1 MLLTEG
7 RWLIQSLLVG
17 VAVSST
23 AWLLNYIVTFAIA
36 WWEKLNP
43 PCDLPILNLKGW
55 RFDKAKQEYVTR
67 LDHYLE
73 IGRSKYRETGY
84 QLWSPEGYKIILPP
98 RFYEEAGVQ
107 NDDVLNND
115 AAKLRILGGYDL
127 PGANKIGIEF
137 ADTITVV
144 KRHLQGSVV
153 LLGNEPSELM
163 QAEIFARFP
172 HSNGKKLNLSLT
184 VTAEKNVDWTELVC
198 FPKLLATIATTNTT
212 ILFGEE
218 LAKDPKMVQAAI
230 NFPMNLITAGLKL
243 RKLTY
248 SFKVLAVEL
257 GLMPEA
263 AKVRSW
269 VKYARQA
276 VPPVL
281 RAREE
286 ASQNDST
293 YKKPNDFIQWRYD
306 SILGTP
312 SKRNVESVGVETLF
326 IMSAAVHTTAMNLVN
341 VIHHIA
347 WFPEHN
353 AALRKEIDRVWAES
367 NGNIN
372 SSNAAQLD
380 KLDSYIME
388 ASRHGNFKR
397 SNISYYLLTVTLLTD
412 QTVNLDRNITSKNG
426 FTFSNGLHLRR
437 GACFAMDTT
446 GQEMDPALWGDP
458 YKFVPFRFSDARA
471 RAGPGDRKIW
481 FTSTSPKDAM
491 QFGYGKHSCP
501 GRGFATLMLKIFLAT
516 LLHDFD
522 VEPLEGAD
530 FPKQVDRGT
539 VSGPPTDVKLRFRKR
554 KV

>member
-1 MLLTEG
+1 
-7 RWLIQSLLVG
+7 
-17 VAVSST
+17 
-23 AWLLNYIVTFAIA
+23 
-36 WWEKLNP
+36 
-43 PCDLPILNLKGW
+43 
-55 RFDKAKQEYVTR
+55 VTR
-67 LDHYLE
+67 LDPYLE

-107 NDDVLNND
+107 NDDVLNNE

-137 ADTITVV
+137 ADTIAVV
-144 KRHLQGSVV
+144 KRHLQGSMA

-172 HSNGKKLNLSLT
+172 HSNSKNLNLSST
-184 VTAEKNVDWTELVC
+184 VTAKNSVDWTGLV
-198 FPKLLATIATTNTT
+198 FVPKLLATIATTNTT
-212 ILFGEE
+212 ILFGKEM
-218 LAKDPKMVQAAI
+218 AKDPKMLQAAT
-230 NFPMNLITAGLKL
+230 NFPMDLVTAGLKL
-243 RKLTY
+243 HKLIY
-248 SFKVLAVEL
+248 PFKALSVEL

-263 AKVRSW
+263 VKVRSW

-276 VPPVL
+276 VFPVL
-281 RAREE
+281 GAREQ
-286 ASQNDST
+286 ASQMDST

-306 SILGTP
+306 SLIGP
-312 SKRNVESVGVETLF
+312 HSKRNMESVGAETLF
-326 IMSAAVHTTAMNLVN
+326 TMSAAVHTTAMNLVN

-353 AALRKEIDRVWAES
+353 AALRGEIDRVWAES
-367 NGNIN
+367 NGHIN

-397 SNISYYLLTVTLLTD
+397 STFSSYSINPFAD
-412 QTVNLDRNITSKNG
+412 RKIVNLDRNITSKKG
-426 FTFSNGLHLRR
+426 FTFSNGLHLRYS
-437 GACFAMDTT
+437 AYFAIDTT
-446 GQEMDPALWGDP
+446 SQEMNPALWGDP

-471 RAGPGDRKIW
+471 KAGPGDRKIW

-491 QFGYGKHSCP
+491 QFGYGKQSCP

-516 LLHDFD
+516 LLHEFE
-522 VEPLEGAD
+522 VEPLEGAE